1 MKLIVAIIQPSKLE
15 AVKEELNKN
24 EIYRLTVTDVQGYGQ
39 QKGKTTVY
47 RGHEYKVNLL
57 PKVRLEI
64 AVNEACAYIDFTN
77 NLNDIREGLI
87 AVQDEVK
94 IVKLTR
100 SQRNEL
106 FKRIRV
112 GFSQFDEKRN
122 SFIKSRKKQKES
134 ETEEIQSNTKEET
147 TKSDEV
153 SNSVRIQKEIEE
165 TQAKIE
171 NIDNELNKLDEK

>member
-64 AVNEACAYIDFTN
+64 AVNDPFVKPTVDAILKAAKSG
-77 NLNDIREGLI
+77 EGQIGDGKIMILPI
-87 AVQDEVK
+87 EEV
-94 IVKLTR
+94 I
-100 SQRNEL
+100 
-106 FKRIRV
+106 RIRT
-112 GFSQFDEKRN
+112 G
-122 SFIKSRKKQKES
+122 
-134 ETEEIQSNTKEET
+134 ETGPSAI
-147 TKSDEV
+147 
-153 SNSVRIQKEIEE
+153 
-165 TQAKIE
+165 
-171 NIDNELNKLDEK
+171 